1 MENNE
6 ITPKLKEIIERYLG
20 KHLPEG
26 INATLRNT
34 GYSDRIDFKV
44 NMTDLVENRFNNIN
58 SNIKMTQFVQDLV
71 RILNSLFQVNIM
83 DYGFL
88 ISIIGEKEWIDGVFN
103 KEIKQ
108 AFKKTPGSE
117 CIASIKVIRDLSSFE
132 YDIVIGVKKDCKPE
146 WCSWYE
152 HNERI
157 KCLGQLGQKLRETLD
172 TFNLPDGMFTI
183 KLGGRDVSP
192 RYEF

>member
-1 MENNE
+1 MGDNE

-26 INATLRNT
+26 ITATLRNT

-44 NMTDLVENRFNNIN
+44 NMTDLVENKFNNIH
-58 SNIKMTQFVQDLV
+58 SNIKMTRFVDDLV

-83 DYGFL
+83 SYGFL
-88 ISIIGEKEWIDGVFN
+88 IRIDGEKEWINGVFN

-117 CIASIKVIRDLSSFE
+117 CIASMKVVRDITSFE
-132 YDIVIGVKKDCKPE
+132 YEIVISLKKGCKPD

-152 HNERI
+152 FNERI

-183 KLGGRDVSP
+183 KLGGRNVEG

>member
-1 MENNE
+1 MEDNE

-34 GYSDRIDFKV
+34 GYSDRIDFTV
-44 NMTDLVENRFNNIN
+44 NMVDLVQNNLNNIN
-58 SNIKMTQFVQDLV
+58 SDRKMTQFVEDLV

-83 DYGFL
+83 PYGSL
-88 ISIIGEKEWIDGVFN
+88 ISIIGEKEWINGVFN

-117 CIASIKVIRDLSSFE
+117 CIASMKVVRDITSFE
-132 YDIVIGVKKDCKPE
+132 YDIVIGLKKGCKPE

-152 HNERI
+152 YNERI

-183 KLGGRDVSP
+183 KLGGRNVER

>member
-26 INATLRNT
+26 ISATLRNT

>member
-1 MENNE
+1 MERNE

-44 NMTDLVENRFNNIN
+44 NMTDLVENKFNNIH
-58 SNIKMTQFVQDLV
+58 SNIKMTQFVDDLV

-83 DYGFL
+83 SYGFL
-88 ISIIGEKEWIDGVFN
+88 ISIIGEKEWINGVFN

-117 CIASIKVIRDLSSFE
+117 CIASMKVVRDITSFE
-132 YDIVIGVKKDCKPE
+132 YDIVIGLKKGCKPE

-157 KCLGQLGQKLRETLD
+157 KCLSRLGQKLRETLD

-183 KLGGRDVSP
+183 KLGGRNVEG

>member
-1 MENNE
+1 MEHNE

-34 GYSDRIDFKV
+34 GYSDRIDFRV
-44 NMTDLVENRFNNIN
+44 NMTDLLKNTFNNIHFHG
-58 SNIKMTQFVQDLV
+58 KMIQFVEDLV
-71 RILNSLFQVNIM
+71 HILNLLFQVNIM
-83 DYGFL
+83 SYGFN
-88 ISIIGEKEWIDGVFN
+88 ISIIGEKEWINEVFN

-117 CIASIKVIRDLSSFE
+117 CIASMKVVRDISSFE
-132 YDIVIGVKKDCKPE
+132 YDIVIGLKKGCKPE

-157 KCLGQLGQKLRETLD
+157 KCLGRLGQKLRETLD

-183 KLGGRDVSP
+183 KLGGRNVEG

>member
-1 MENNE
+1 MEDNE
-6 ITPKLKEIIERYLG
+6 ITPKLKEIIERYLERE
-20 KHLPEG
+20 LPEG
-26 INATLRNT
+26 ISATLRNT
-34 GYSDRIDFKV
+34 GYSDRIDFTV
-44 NMTDLVENRFNNIN
+44 NMMDLVQNKLNNIN
-58 SNIKMTQFVQDLV
+58 SDRKMTQFVEDLV

-83 DYGFL
+83 PYGSL

-117 CIASIKVIRDLSSFE
+117 CIASMKVVRNITSFE
-132 YDIVIGVKKDCKPE
+132 YDIVIGIKKGCKPD

-157 KCLGQLGQKLRETLD
+157 KCLGLLGQKLRETLD
-172 TFNLPDGMFTI
+172 TFNLPEGMFTI
-183 KLGGRDVSP
+183 KLGGRDVES

>member
-1 MENNE
+1 MGDNE
-6 ITPKLKEIIERYLG
+6 ITPELKKIIERYLG

-26 INATLRNT
+26 ISASLRNT
-34 GYSDRIDFKV
+34 GYSDRIDFTV
-44 NMTDLVENRFNNIN
+44 NMVDLVQNKLNNIN
-58 SNIKMTQFVQDLV
+58 SDRKMTQFIEDLV

-83 DYGFL
+83 PYGSL
-88 ISIIGEKEWIDGVFN
+88 ISIIGEKEWINGVFN

-108 AFKKTPGSE
+108 SFKKTPGSE
-117 CIASIKVIRDLSSFE
+117 CIASMKVIRDITSFE
-132 YDIVIGVKKDCKPE
+132 YDIVISLKKDCKPD

-152 HNERI
+152 FNERI

-183 KLGGRDVSP
+183 KLGGRNVEG

>member
-1 MENNE
+1 MGDNE

-26 INATLRNT
+26 ISASLRNT
-34 GYSDRIDFKV
+34 GYSDRIDFTV
-44 NMTDLVENRFNNIN
+44 NMVDLVQNKLNNIN
-58 SNIKMTQFVQDLV
+58 SDRKMTQFIEDLV

-83 DYGFL
+83 PYGSL
-88 ISIIGEKEWIDGVFN
+88 ISIIGEKEWINGVFN
-103 KEIKQ
+103 KEIKR
-108 AFKKTPGSE
+108 AFKKMPGSE
-117 CIASIKVIRDLSSFE
+117 CIASMKVIRDITSFE
-132 YDIVIGVKKDCKPE
+132 YDIVISLKKGCKPD

-152 HNERI
+152 FNERI

-183 KLGGRDVSP
+183 KLGGRNVEG

>member
-1 MENNE
+1 MEHNE

-26 INATLRNT
+26 ISATLRNT

-44 NMTDLVENRFNNIN
+44 NMTDLVENKFNNIH
-58 SNIKMTQFVQDLV
+58 SNRKMTQFVEDLV

-83 DYGFL
+83 SHGFL
-88 ISIIGEKEWIDGVFN
+88 ISIIGEKEWINGVFN

-117 CIASIKVIRDLSSFE
+117 CIASMKVVRDISSFE
-132 YDIVIGVKKDCKPE
+132 YDIVIGLKKGCKPE

-157 KCLGQLGQKLRETLD
+157 KCLGRLGQKLRETLD

-183 KLGGRDVSP
+183 KLGGRNVEG

>member
-1 MENNE
+1 MEDNE

-44 NMTDLVENRFNNIN
+44 NMTDLVENKFNNIH
-58 SNIKMTQFVQDLV
+58 SNIKMTRFVDDLV
-71 RILNSLFQVNIM
+71 RIINSLFQVNIM
-83 DYGFL
+83 SYGFL
-88 ISIIGEKEWIDGVFN
+88 IRIDGEKEWINGVFN

-117 CIASIKVIRDLSSFE
+117 CIASMKVIRNITSFE
-132 YDIVIGVKKDCKPE
+132 YDIVIGIKKDCNPNIGG
-146 WCSWYE
+146 WYE
-152 HNERI
+152 LNRKHEEI
-157 KCLGQLGQKLRETLD
+157 MSLGNNLRETLD

-183 KLGGRDVSP
+183 KLGGRNVINS
-192 RYEF
+192 YEF

>member
-1 MENNE
+1 MEDNE
-6 ITPKLKEIIERYLG
+6 ITPELKKIIERYLG

-26 INATLRNT
+26 ISGTLRNT
-34 GYSDRIDFKV
+34 GYSDRMDFRV
-44 NMTDLVENRFNNIN
+44 NMSDLVENKFNNIN
-58 SNIKMTQFVQDLV
+58 SDKKMTQFVDDLT
-71 RILNSLFQVNIM
+71 RIINSLFQVNIM
-83 DYGFL
+83 SYGYR
-88 ISIIGEKEWIDGVFN
+88 IDVVGEKEWINGVFN

-117 CIASIKVIRDLSSFE
+117 CIASMKVIRDINHIQ
-132 YDIVIGVKKDCKPE
+132 YDLVIGIKKDCKPE

-152 HNERI
+152 FNNRI
-157 KCLGQLGQKLRETLD
+157 ECLGQLGQKLRETLD

-183 KLGGRDVSP
+183 KLGGRNVEG

>member
-1 MENNE
+1 MGDNE

-26 INATLRNT
+26 VSATLRNT
-34 GYSDRIDFKV
+34 GYSDRIDFTV
-44 NMTDLVENRFNNIN
+44 NMVDLVQNKLNNIN
-58 SNIKMTQFVQDLV
+58 SDRKMTQFIEDLV

-83 DYGFL
+83 PYGSL
-88 ISIIGEKEWIDGVFN
+88 ISIIGEKEWINGVFN
-103 KEIKQ
+103 KEIKR
-108 AFKKTPGSE
+108 AFKKMTGSE
-117 CIASIKVIRDLSSFE
+117 CIASMKVIRDITSFE
-132 YDIVIGVKKDCKPE
+132 YDIVISLKKGCKPD

-152 HNERI
+152 FNERI

-183 KLGGRDVSP
+183 KLGGRNVEG

>member
-1 MENNE
+1 MEHNE

-20 KHLPEG
+20 KYLPEG
-26 INATLRNT
+26 ITATLRDT
-34 GYSDRIDFKV
+34 GYSNRMDFHI
-44 NMTDLVENRFNNIN
+44 NMSDLVENRLNSIN
-58 SNIKMTQFVQDLV
+58 SDKKMTQFVDDLT
-71 RILNSLFQVNIM
+71 RIINSLFQVNIM
-83 DYGFL
+83 SYGFL
-88 ISIIGEKEWIDGVFN
+88 IRIDGEKEWINGVFN
-103 KEIKQ
+103 KEIKR

-117 CIASIKVIRDLSSFE
+117 CIASMKVIRDITSFE
-132 YDIVIGVKKDCKPE
+132 YDIVISLKKDCKPD

-152 HNERI
+152 FNERI

-183 KLGGRDVSP
+183 KLGGRNVEG

>member
-1 MENNE
+1 MEDNE
-6 ITPKLKEIIERYLG
+6 ITPKLKEIIERYLDRE
-20 KHLPEG
+20 LPEG
-26 INATLRNT
+26 ITASIRDT
-34 GYSDRIDFKV
+34 GYSYRIDFTV
-44 NMTDLVENRFNNIN
+44 NMVDLVQNRLNSIN
-58 SNIKMTQFVQDLV
+58 SDKKMTRFVDDLT
-71 RILNSLFQVNIM
+71 RIINSLFEVNIM
-83 DYGFL
+83 SYGFL
-88 ISIIGEKEWIDGVFN
+88 IRIDGEKEWVDGVFN

-117 CIASIKVIRDLSSFE
+117 CIASMKVVRDITSFE
-132 YDIVIGVKKDCKPE
+132 YDIVIGLKKGCKPE

-172 TFNLPDGMFTI
+172 TFNLPEGMFTI
-183 KLGGRDVSP
+183 KLGGRNVGS

>member
-1 MENNE
+1 MEHNE

-44 NMTDLVENRFNNIN
+44 NMTDLVENKFNNIH
-58 SNIKMTQFVQDLV
+58 SNRKMTQFVEDLV

-83 DYGFL
+83 SYGFL
-88 ISIIGEKEWIDGVFN
+88 ISIIGEKEWINGVFN

-117 CIASIKVIRDLSSFE
+117 CIASMKVVRDISSFE
-132 YDIVIGVKKDCKPE
+132 YDIVI
-146 WCSWYE
+146 
-152 HNERI
+152 
-157 KCLGQLGQKLRETLD
+157 
-172 TFNLPDGMFTI
+172 TI
-183 KLGGRDVSP
+183 
-192 RYEF
+192 

>member
-1 MENNE
+1 MEHNE

-44 NMTDLVENRFNNIN
+44 NMTDLVENKFNNIN

-108 AFKKTPGSE
+108 AFKKIPGSE
-117 CIASIKVIRDLSSFE
+117 CIASMKVIRDVTSFE

-183 KLGGRDVSP
+183 KLGGRNVSP

>member
-1 MENNE
+1 MGDNE
-6 ITPKLKEIIERYLG
+6 ITPELKKIIERYLG

-44 NMTDLVENRFNNIN
+44 NMTDLVENKFNNIH
-58 SNIKMTQFVQDLV
+58 SNRKMTQFVEDLV

-83 DYGFL
+83 SYGFL
-88 ISIIGEKEWIDGVFN
+88 IRIDGEKEWINGVFN

-117 CIASIKVIRDLSSFE
+117 CIASIKVIRELGSFE
-132 YDIVIGVKKDCKPE
+132 YDIVISLKKDCNPNIGG
-146 WCSWYE
+146 WYE
-152 HNERI
+152 LNRKHEEI
-157 KCLGQLGQKLRETLD
+157 MSLGNNLRETLD

-183 KLGGRDVSP
+183 KLGGRNVINS
-192 RYEF
+192 YEF

>member
-1 MENNE
+1 MEHNE
-6 ITPKLKEIIERYLG
+6 ITPELKKIIERYLG

-26 INATLRNT
+26 ISASLRNT
-34 GYSDRIDFKV
+34 GYSDRIDFTV
-44 NMTDLVENRFNNIN
+44 NMVDLVQNKLNNIN
-58 SNIKMTQFVQDLV
+58 SDRKMTQFIEDLV

-83 DYGFL
+83 PYGSL
-88 ISIIGEKEWIDGVFN
+88 ISIIGEKEWINGVFN

-117 CIASIKVIRDLSSFE
+117 CIASMKVIRDINHIQ
-132 YDIVIGVKKDCKPE
+132 YDLVIGIKKDCKPE

-152 HNERI
+152 FNNRI
-157 KCLGQLGQKLRETLD
+157 ECLGQLGQKLRETLD

-183 KLGGRDVSP
+183 KLGGRNVEG

>member
-1 MENNE
+1 MEHNE

-34 GYSDRIDFKV
+34 GYSDRMDFHI
-44 NMTDLVENRFNNIN
+44 NMSDLVENRLNSIN
-58 SNIKMTQFVQDLV
+58 SERKMIEFVNNVVNL
-71 RILNSLFQVNIM
+71 INSLFQVNIM
-83 DYGFL
+83 DYGYKVL
-88 ISIIGEKEWIDGVFN
+88 INGEEEWIKGVFN

-117 CIASIKVIRDLSSFE
+117 CIASMKVIRDINHIQ
-132 YDIVIGVKKDCKPE
+132 YDLVIGVKKDCKPE
-146 WCSWYE
+146 WCTWYE

-157 KCLGQLGQKLRETLD
+157 KCLGELGQKLRETLD

-183 KLGGRDVSP
+183 KLGGRNVSP